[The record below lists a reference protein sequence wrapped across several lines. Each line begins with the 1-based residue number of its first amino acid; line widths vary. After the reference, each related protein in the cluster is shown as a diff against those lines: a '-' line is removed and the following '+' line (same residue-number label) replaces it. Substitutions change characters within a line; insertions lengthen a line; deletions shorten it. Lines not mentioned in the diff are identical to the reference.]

1 MISFIKKI
9 FLLFCIS
16 IVIILPIAAVLGII
30 YLIFDL
36 NHKTPCNYDAVML
49 LVFAWTFVGGII
61 SWAASKFFAKFIMK
75 VQIISPGEK
84 DQMLA
89 KVLRIVEDT
98 ARKAGLKDIPQAGYY
113 NSKEINAFASG
124 PSKANALIA
133 VSTGLLYTMND
144 SQLEGVI
151 AHEISHIK
159 QGDMV
164 TMTVMQ
170 GAVNAEILFLS
181 YFICH
186 ILGIKSENSQI
197 GIHLFEVS
205 FGICGIMSVNA
216 FSRKR
221 EFRADE
227 GSAMLSGKDKIIS
240 ALKVLQKNSGN
251 TGFDQHTSLAPFK
264 ISGNTTA
271 FRRLLATHPPIEE
284 RIKRL
289 EELPENEK
297 SETEIKPEIAD
308 SHEQSNNVPQ
318 TSAVPANDSEKI
330 SKDIPTEKIDTSA
343 ENKTDNLQGAAN
355 NTTATKTVETAEKS
369 LPISEN
375 TENDSKNSKSNTNK

>member
-1 MISFIKKI
+1 MSVIASIPAAFILALFSVVLSNNGI
-9 FLLFCIS
+9 EYIPIMGLFLCW
-16 IVIILPIAAVLGII
+16 
-30 YLIFDL
+30 
-36 NHKTPCNYDAVML
+36 
-49 LVFAWTFVGGII
+49 VFFGGAI
-61 SWAASKFFAKFIMK
+61 SWAISKIFAKHIMK

-84 DQMLA
+84 DPMLA

-113 NSKEINAFASG
+113 VSKEINAFASG
-124 PSKANALIA
+124 PSKSNALIA
-133 VSTGLLYTMND
+133 VSTGLLNAMND
-144 SQLEGVI
+144 AQLEGVI
-151 AHEISHIK
+151 AHEVSHIQ

-205 FGICGIMSVNA
+205 FGICGIMAVNA
-216 FSRKR
+216 FSRRR

-227 GSAMLSGKDKIIS
+227 GSARLYGKDKIIS

-264 ISGNTTA
+264 IYGNTTA

-355 NTTATKTVETAEKS
+355 NTTATKTVETDEKI
-369 LPISEN
+369 LPISESI
-375 TENDSKNSKSNTNK
+375 ENDSKSNTNK

>member
-1 MISFIKKI
+1 K
-9 FLLFCIS
+9 
-16 IVIILPIAAVLGII
+16 
-30 YLIFDL
+30 
-36 NHKTPCNYDAVML
+36 H
-49 LVFAWTFVGGII
+49 
-61 SWAASKFFAKFIMK
+61 IMK

-84 DQMLA
+84 DPMLA

-113 NSKEINAFASG
+113 VSTEINAFASG
-124 PSKANALIA
+124 PSKSNALIA
-133 VSTGLLYTMND
+133 VSTGLLNAMND
-144 SQLEGVI
+144 AQLEGVI
-151 AHEISHIK
+151 GHEIAHIK
-159 QGDMV
+159 EGDMV

-181 YFICH
+181 YLICH
-186 ILGIKSENSQI
+186 NLGIKSENAQI

-205 FGICGIMSVNA
+205 FGICGIMAINA
-216 FSRKR
+216 FSRRR

-227 GSAMLSGKDKIIS
+227 GSARLYGKDKIIS

-251 TGFDQHTSLAPFK
+251 TDFDQHTSLAPFK

-289 EELPENEK
+289 ENLPENEK

-355 NTTATKTVETAEKS
+355 NTTATKTVETDEKI
-369 LPISEN
+369 LPISESI
-375 TENDSKNSKSNTNK
+375 ENDSKNSKSNTNK